1 MSVRTA
7 ERLPVRAYRVLRA
20 EGIVWR
26 YQVRVPG
33 RYEGLVT
40 EAVAV
45 ETLEVT
51 HGLSAKEARDVLDAA
66 REAAS

>member
-1 MSVRTA
+1 MRTA

-20 EGIVWR
+20 EGRVWR

-33 RYEGLVT
+33 RYEELLT
-40 EAVAV
+40 AAVAV

-51 HGLSAKEARDVLDAA
+51 HGLSTPEARDVLEAA
-66 REAAS
+66 REAASR